1 MELERVAHFEPV
13 WVAHIK
19 PLLMAHFRAVEVAQF
34 DRYKHKVCVN
44 DNRSDFNCS
53 VIPRKGV
60 SLE

>member
-34 DRYKHKVCVN
+34 DRYKQMM
-44 DNRSDFNCS
+44 
-53 VIPRKGV
+53 
-60 SLE
+60 